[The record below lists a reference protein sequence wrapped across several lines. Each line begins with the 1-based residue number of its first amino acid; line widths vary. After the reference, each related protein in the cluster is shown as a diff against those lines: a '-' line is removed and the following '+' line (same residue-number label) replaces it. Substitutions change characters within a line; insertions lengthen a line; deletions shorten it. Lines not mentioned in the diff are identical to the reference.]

1 MSRIHLPVISDN
13 GEGMQSSLRA
23 DGSRNW
29 VQPADV
35 RGRFSRARKVAF
47 YVLIAVWV
55 VIPWIRIGGRPA
67 LMLDVEH
74 RQFFLFGATFNAQD
88 LWLLFF
94 LLTGVGFGLVFL
106 TALLGRVWCGWA
118 CPQTVFLEGL
128 FRPVERL
135 LEGPREVRIRRDK
148 GPWTADKIV
157 RKVSKHVL
165 FVLLAAFVAHVFVG
179 YFVSVPRLFAM
190 MKERPSEHPEA
201 FAWAF
206 ALTAVFYGNFARFR
220 EQLCIALCPYG
231 RLQSLLIDPNSLAV
245 GYDKQ
250 RGEPRGKAT
259 NPDAGACV
267 DCKRCIAVCPTGI
280 DIRNG
285 LQLDCIACTACID
298 ACDDVMD
305 RLHRPRGLI
314 RYDSLNG
321 IAGEKTRIL
330 RPRVWLYL
338 VLGLVGLIVATVATR
353 TRTTFEANLLRV
365 PGMPF
370 LLDGDDVRN
379 AFTIHLVNKRADS
392 ARFLVEP
399 EAAPGITWVVPM
411 STPELAGMQGISVP
425 VTATAKRSELK
436 GNVPIRIRVK
446 GPEGERVIEGTFVG
460 PTAGIGKPRAVGS
473 GP

>member
-1 MSRIHLPVISDN
+1 
-13 GEGMQSSLRA
+13 MQSSLRA

-35 RGRFSRARKVAF
+35 HGRFTRARKIVFLVLVA
-47 YVLIAVWV
+47 IWAI
-55 VIPWIRIGGRPA
+55 IPWVRIEGRPA

-94 LLTGVGFGLVFL
+94 LLTGIGFALVFL
-106 TALLGRVWCGWA
+106 TSLLGRVWCGWA

-128 FRPVERL
+128 YRPVERL
-135 LEGPREVRIRRDK
+135 LEGSREVRIRRDK
-148 GPWTADKIV
+148 GPWNLDKIV
-157 RKVSKHVL
+157 RKVAKQII
-165 FVLLAAFVAHVFVG
+165 FILLSAFVAHVFVG

-190 MKERPSEHPEA
+190 MKERPSAHPEA

-220 EQLCIALCPYG
+220 EQLCIGLCPYG
-231 RLQSLLIDPNSLAV
+231 RLQSILIDPNSLVV
-245 GYDKQ
+245 GYDKK

-259 NPDAGACV
+259 DPNAGACV

-285 LQLDCIACTACID
+285 LQLDCIACTGCID
-298 ACDDVMD
+298 ACDEVMD

-321 IAGEKTRIL
+321 LAGEKTRML
-330 RPRVWLYL
+330 RPRVWLYM

-353 TRTTFEANLLRV
+353 TRTSFEANLLRV
-365 PGMPF
+365 PGLPF
-370 LLDGDDVRN
+370 LLDGADVRN
-379 AFTIHLVNKRADS
+379 AFTIHLVNKQPNAVK
-392 ARFLVEP
+392 FLVEP
-399 EAAPGITWVVPM
+399 LPAPGITWVVPM
-411 STPELAGMQGISVP
+411 NEPELEGLAGVSVP
-425 VTATAKRSELK
+425 VTATAIRSEIH

-446 GPEGERVIEGTFVG
+446 GPTEERIIEGTFVG
-460 PTAGIGKPRAVGS
+460 PTAGSGKPHAAGS

>member
-1 MSRIHLPVISDN
+1 MPVLPPDE
-13 GEGMQSSLRA
+13 GEMQSSLRA

-35 RGRFSRARKVAF
+35 RGRFSRARKLVFLA
-47 YVLIAVWV
+47 LIAIWA
-55 VIPWIRIGGRPA
+55 VIPWIRIDGRPA
-67 LMLDVEH
+67 LMLDVER

-94 LLTGVGFGLVFL
+94 LLTGVGFALVL
-106 TALLGRVWCGWA
+106 LASTLGRAWCGWA

-128 FRPVERL
+128 YRPVERF

-148 GPWTADKIV
+148 GPWNADKIV
-157 RKVSKHVL
+157 RKVLKQIV
-165 FVLLAAFVAHVFVG
+165 FVLLSAFVAHVFVG
-179 YFVSVPRLFAM
+179 YFVSVPRLLAM
-190 MKERPSEHPEA
+190 MKERPSAHPEA
-201 FAWAF
+201 FAWAI

-220 EQLCIALCPYG
+220 EQLCIGICPYG
-231 RLQSLLIDPNSLAV
+231 RLQSILIDPNSLVV
-245 GYDKQ
+245 GYDNK

-259 NPDAGACV
+259 DPNAADCV

-298 ACDDVMD
+298 ACDEVMD
-305 RLHRPRGLI
+305 KLDRPRGLI
-314 RYDSLNG
+314 RYDSQNG
-321 IAGEKTRIL
+321 LAGEKTRIM

-338 VLGLVGLIVATVATR
+338 ALGLVGLIVATVATR
-353 TRTTFEANLLRV
+353 TRTSFEANLLRV

-379 AFTIHLVNKRADS
+379 AFTIHLVNKRPDA
-392 ARFLVEP
+392 ATFLVEP
-399 EAAPGITWVVPM
+399 EPAPGITWVVPM
-411 STPELAGMQGISVP
+411 NEPEVAGLAGLSVP
-425 VTATAKRSELK
+425 ITATAKRAEMK
-436 GNVPIRIRVK
+436 GNVPIRIRIK
-446 GPEGERVIEGTFVG
+446 GPFEERIVEGTFVG
-460 PTAGIGKPRAVGS
+460 PTAGTGKSRAAGS

>member
-1 MSRIHLPVISDN
+1 MSRIHLPVLPT
-13 GEGMQSSLRA
+13 EEPQMQSSLRA

-35 RGRFSRARKVAF
+35 QGRFARARKSVFLVLVA
-47 YVLIAVWV
+47 IWAI
-55 VIPWIRIGGRPA
+55 IPWIRIGGRPA

-94 LLTGVGFGLVFL
+94 LLTGIGFALVFL
-106 TALLGRVWCGWA
+106 TSLLGRVWCGWA

-135 LEGPREVRIRRDK
+135 IEGPREARIRRDK
-148 GPWTADKIV
+148 GPWNFDKIA
-157 RKVSKHVL
+157 RKTLKQVC
-165 FVLLAAFVAHVFVG
+165 FILLAAFVAHVFVG

-190 MKERPSEHPEA
+190 MKERPSAHPEA
-201 FAWAF
+201 FAWAA
-206 ALTAVFYGNFARFR
+206 ALTTVFYGNFARFR
-220 EQLCIALCPYG
+220 EQLCIGLCPYG
-231 RLQSLLIDPNSLAV
+231 RLQSILIDPNSLVV
-245 GYDKQ
+245 GYDKK

-259 NPDAGACV
+259 DPDAGACV

-298 ACDDVMD
+298 ACDEVMV
-305 RLHRPRGLI
+305 RLHRPKGLV

-321 IAGEKTRIL
+321 LAGQPTRMW

-338 VLGLVGLIVATVATR
+338 VLGLVGLIVATVATHSR
-353 TRTTFEANLLRV
+353 TAFEANLLRV

-379 AFTIHLVNKRADS
+379 AFTIHLINKQPETAK
-392 ARFLVEP
+392 FLVEP
-399 EAAPGITWVVPM
+399 LPAPGVEWVVPM
-411 STPELAGMQGISVP
+411 NEPELKGLEGLSVP
-425 VTATAKRSELK
+425 VTITAKRSEIR
-436 GNVPIRIRVK
+436 GNFPIRIRVK
-446 GPEGERVIEGTFVG
+446 GPTEERIIEGTFVG
-460 PTAGIGKPRAVGS
+460 PMAGSARSTAAGS